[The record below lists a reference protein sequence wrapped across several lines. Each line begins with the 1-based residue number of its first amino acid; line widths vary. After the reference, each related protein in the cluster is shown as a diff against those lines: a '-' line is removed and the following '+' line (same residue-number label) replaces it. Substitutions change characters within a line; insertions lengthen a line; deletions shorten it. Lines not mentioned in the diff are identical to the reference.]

1 MLRFTAVLLFIFL
14 LTGCAS
20 GQVGSDESFNCSKSL
35 CGCYKDH
42 STTVT
47 IRLTDADSTPIT
59 GATLICLD
67 NGQSLGTT
75 SGVGLIQIRVE
86 GVISPFCGF
95 VTDCEVAYFR
105 TKEKGFERPFWF
117 SRFLRGTND
126 DATDRH
132 IEIVGDGV

>member
-1 MLRFTAVLLFIFL
+1 MLRSAAVLIFICPV
-14 LTGCAS
+14 TGCAL
-20 GQVGSDESFNCSKSL
+20 GQLDSFDCSKSV

-47 IRLTDADSTPIT
+47 IRLTDADSTPIA

-67 NGQSLGTT
+67 NGESLGAT
-75 SGVGLIQIRVE
+75 SGAGLIRMRVE
-86 GVISPFCGF
+86 GKSSPDCGF
-95 VTDCEVAYFR
+95 VTDCEVVYFG

-126 DATDRH
+126 DATDRR